1 MLATRHILS
10 GLILAAS
17 LVHAQTPA
25 PISAAPAATPAAPT
39 APAAPLSMNDQ
50 AFARSVSVTL
60 QTQLQLSL
68 AGKRVRA
75 NDPDLS
81 EFSTKLN
88 RSLTARWTPFVNVCQ
103 AHKFNSIAIDVSKNQ
118 AEAIAKMSKLKGAAF
133 RAEYFKAFK
142 PEAQRSIAFV
152 TASLPRI
159 QNAELKKNAEEMLT
173 TFKATSEA
181 LEAKSAEAFTPPAAK
196 EKPGKPAQ
204 KKKN

>member
-1 MLATRHILS
+1 
-10 GLILAAS
+10 
-17 LVHAQTPA
+17 
-25 PISAAPAATPAAPT
+25 
-39 APAAPLSMNDQ
+39 MNDQ

-81 EFSTKLN
+81 DFSANLN

-118 AEAIAKMSKLKGAAF
+118 AEAIAKMGKLKGAAF
-133 RAEYFKAFK
+133 RAEYFKMFK
-142 PEAQRSIAFV
+142 PETQRAVAFV

-159 QNAELKKNAEEMLT
+159 QNAELKKNAEAMLATFKT
-173 TFKATSEA
+173 TFKTTFEA

-196 EKPGKPAQ
+196 QKPEKPGQQ
-204 KKKN
+204 KKK